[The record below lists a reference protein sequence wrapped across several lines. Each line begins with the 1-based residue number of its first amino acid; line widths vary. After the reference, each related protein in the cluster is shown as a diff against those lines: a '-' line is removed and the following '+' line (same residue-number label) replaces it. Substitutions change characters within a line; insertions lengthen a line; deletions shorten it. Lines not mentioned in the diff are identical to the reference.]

1 MIPSAALLSN
11 PALFLWYL
19 FFTMQLSLFLVLH
32 FYFSFFS
39 SHSSLLSLS
48 PLPLIVTIS
57 VSCSHP
63 FTPSAIPLPFSLCCF
78 SVFSLSLSVFTSFL
92 VFLYPP
98 SFHRQS
104 SLAAAAASF
113 SSLFA
118 AIGPLACCVQGNK
131 SHQAGT
137 QAPRLPLHVGQS
149 GQFAMVWWA
158 EWTQEQ

>member
-1 MIPSAALLSN
+1 MIPSAALPSN

-19 FFTMQLSLFLVLH
+19 FTMLLSLFLLLH

-78 SVFSLSLSVFTSFL
+78 SVFLSLSVFTSFL

-104 SLAAAAASF
+104 SLAAAAAASF